1 MIKRQARRWLYLIYV
16 TFMWF
21 NINIFDNFV
30 WCDKNILKIVDIVIE
45 KDPECSALREE
56 IRRFLL
62 PISVVQYN
70 KAFVGVRTT
79 FLLVLKQIV

>member
-1 MIKRQARRWLYLIYV
+1 MIIRAARRWLYLIYV

-45 KDPECSALREE
+45 KDPECSAPREE

>member
-1 MIKRQARRWLYLIYV
+1 MIKRPARRWLYLIYV

-45 KDPECSALREE
+45 KDPECSAPREE

>member
-1 MIKRQARRWLYLIYV
+1 MLHLCDSISTSLSRRQRQELCG
-16 TFMWF
+16 
-21 NINIFDNFV
+21 NFV